1 MRKNNGFTLIEVLV
15 AMIIIAIALL
25 GVTSGVD
32 NSVNSTTH
40 LSRQMTLNWIAQNMY
55 VKLNSGALTL
65 VDAVK
70 GEQKI
75 NMLGQ
80 QFNASVVIKDTKKA
94 ADKVVITVKSAMDPR
109 IKFSMQGIVAK
120 RIAFDET

>member
-55 VKLNSGALTL
+55 IKLNSGALTL